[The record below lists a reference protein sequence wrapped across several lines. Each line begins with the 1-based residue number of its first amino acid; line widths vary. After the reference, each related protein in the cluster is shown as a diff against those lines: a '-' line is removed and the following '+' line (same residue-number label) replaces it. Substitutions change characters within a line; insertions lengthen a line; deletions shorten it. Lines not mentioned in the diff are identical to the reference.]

1 MVILPK
7 ILVPV
12 DELMARVAALLTMVG
27 QLLVKAKPFKL
38 SVQPTHRLA
47 HVSAPPKPVQV
58 VPAGITT
65 AVDEFGI
72 PLGLQLAATFQAP
85 MVTLKTDCALAAL
98 SNATM
103 PAASRKVRKFLF
115 FIFVSELRLL
125 IFDCFSITSRR
136 Q

>member
-27 QLLVKAKPFKL
+27 PLLVKAKPFKV
-38 SVQPTHRLA
+38 SDPPTDRLA
-47 HVSAPPKPVQV
+47 QVSATPKPLHV
-58 VPAGITT
+58 VPAGMTT
-65 AVDEFGI
+65 AVDEVGI

-85 MVTLKTDCALAAL
+85 LVTLKTDCALAAL

-115 FIFVSELRLL
+115 
-125 IFDCFSITSRR
+125 
-136 Q
+136 